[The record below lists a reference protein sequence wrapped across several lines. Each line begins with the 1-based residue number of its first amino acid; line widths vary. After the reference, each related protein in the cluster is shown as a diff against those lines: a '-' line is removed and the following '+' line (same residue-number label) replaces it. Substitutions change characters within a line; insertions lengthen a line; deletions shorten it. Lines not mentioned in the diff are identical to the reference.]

1 MDRLTDMVDTMIKN
15 GEIVLNDQPEFEG
28 EDEWLLKVKT
38 KRLTRLKTKVLDTI
52 NPWVLKKISG
62 LFLTRVKVIHLSL
75 LNMITS

>member
-1 MDRLTDMVDTMIKN
+1 MDRLTDMVDTMIEN

-38 KRLTRLKTKVLDTI
+38 KRLTHLKRKVLNTI

-62 LFLTRVKVIHLSL
+62 LSLIRVRTIHLSL
-75 LNMITS
+75 LNMIIL

>member
-28 EDEWLLKVKT
+28 EDEWLLKVKI
-38 KRLTRLKTKVLDTI
+38 KRLTPLKTKVLDTI

-62 LFLTRVKVIHLSL
+62 LSLIRVKVIHLSL

>member
-1 MDRLTDMVDTMIKN
+1 MDRLTDMVDTMIEN

-38 KRLTRLKTKVLDTI
+38 KHLILLKTKVLDMMH
-52 NPWVLKKISG
+52 PWVLKKTSG
-62 LFLTRVKVIHLSL
+62 LSLIRVKVIHLSH

>member
-28 EDEWLLKVKT
+28 EDEWLLKAKT

-52 NPWVLKKISG
+52 NPWVLKKTSG
-62 LFLTRVKVIHLSL
+62 LSLRKAKDIQFLP
-75 LNMITS
+75 LNMIT

>member
-1 MDRLTDMVDTMIKN
+1 MDRLTDMVDTMIEN

-28 EDEWLLKVKT
+28 EDEWLLKAKI
-38 KRLTRLKTKVLDTI
+38 KHLFRLKRKGLDMI

-62 LFLTRVKVIHLSL
+62 LSLIRVKVIHLSH